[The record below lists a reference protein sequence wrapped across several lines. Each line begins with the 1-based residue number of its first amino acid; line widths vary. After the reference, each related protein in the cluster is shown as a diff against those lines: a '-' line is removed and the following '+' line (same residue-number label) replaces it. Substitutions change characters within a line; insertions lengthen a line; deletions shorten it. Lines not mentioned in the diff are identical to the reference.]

1 MQGYGFPFQRIR
13 DKKREQEMTQGKMMK
28 RDIKQNENVNIL
40 AINFSSL

>member
-1 MQGYGFPFQRIR
+1 MKGYELPFQRIR

-28 RDIKQNENVNIL
+28 HDIKQNENVNIL